1 MTKICIMGEKEV
13 EIIVA
18 LGSNDCPV
26 ENMQKAMEVL
36 KHTFDGIVFTRGLW
50 TEPIGVKSGL
60 FLNVLCCAHTSFSRH
75 EVLEVLEQVEVLCV
89 RKRSG
94 CRVSMDADL
103 LLYGKKCFHVDDWSR
118 DYVVLLLKE
127 LGKL

>member
-1 MTKICIMGEKEV
+1 MGEKEV
-13 EIIVA
+13 GIIVA

-60 FLNVLCCAHTSFSRH
+60 FLNVLCWARTSFSRH
-75 EVLEVLEQVEVLCV
+75 EVLEVLEQVEVLCG
-89 RKRSG
+89 RKRSWGMG

-103 LLYGKKCFHVDDWSR
+103 LLYGKKRFHMDDWSR

-127 LGKL
+127 LGKS